1 MSNKKRHGDV
11 KWLFMPNALREYM
24 KPLIRRE
31 VWDSG
36 PPAVPDKIDTP
47 RRIMLSHTGAIIGTA
62 PSSIKQLDLYRVI
75 PYLQSS
81 LYPDRQSRHHIL
93 ITVSGLVVEM
103 QSGTFDAMLH
113 YMAPTVPSRP
123 YGMGVYRVDVIL
135 EGDILRSWPNKE
147 QESALSSVLALYA
160 LISPHRWLNL
170 PIYIDPALK
179 PDKYAAEDSLAS
191 SIDKL
196 REMVASKLERYRNYT
211 EIGNEQIIG
220 TI

>member
-1 MSNKKRHGDV
+1 MSSEEQHDGVKR
-11 KWLFMPNALREYM
+11 LFMPNALREYM

-36 PPAVPDKIDTP
+36 PPAVADKVDTP
-47 RRIMLSHTGAIIGTA
+47 RRILLSHTGRIIGTV
-62 PSSIKQLDLYRVI
+62 PSSMKQLDLYRVT
-75 PYLQSS
+75 PYLQSA

-103 QSGTFDAMLH
+103 QSGTFDALLC
-113 YMAPTVPSRP
+113 YKAPTVPSRP
-123 YGMGVYRVDVIL
+123 YGMGVYRVDVVL

-147 QESALSSVLALYA
+147 QASALAAVLALYA
-160 LISPHRWLNL
+160 LISPHRWLKL

-179 PDKYAAEDSLAS
+179 PDKYATEDSLARN
-191 SIDKL
+191 IDKL

-211 EIGNEQIIG
+211 EIGNAQIIG
-220 TI
+220 TL